1 MKNNIVVDN
10 YLTAEDVE
18 KLEREIFTAGLSTRL
33 GLGND
38 RYYIKRLVKDLII
51 AQNKLLRAIQ
61 NKQDFKQKILRLAN
75 SRARTH
81 SEELEECSD
90 FYRGYQRAWEDM
102 KEIIKRMN

>member
-1 MKNNIVVDN
+1 MKNDIVVDN
-10 YLTAEDVE
+10 SLTAEDVE
-18 KLEREIFTAGLSTRL
+18 KLEREMFTAGLSTTL

-38 RYYIKRLVKDLII
+38 RCYIKRLVKDLII

-61 NKQDFKQKILRLAN
+61 NKQDFKDKILRLAN
-75 SRARTH
+75 SRVRTH
-81 SEELEECSD
+81 SDELEKCSD